1 MQLYTRKDFSDN
13 FVYELIIQLY
23 GPTKAFELT
32 TRKKKEI
39 RKTMELRLWSV
50 FFATKLTLKCHYD
63 QILDIHFFLTFSY
76 IISQS

>member
-32 TRKKKEI
+32 TRKKKGNKENYG
-39 RKTMELRLWSV
+39 TPFVVSFLRN
-50 FFATKLTLKCHYD
+50 KIDLKVP
-63 QILDIHFFLTFSY
+63 L
-76 IISQS
+76 